1 MGFLFKPSPPVTVN
15 PAISR
20 PGNFDV
26 VDKSYKIYPFTLS
39 LSTGAGQYFRAD
51 SISNLQTSFASAKI
65 ASGIQ
70 AEIED
75 AQLFVHS
82 ATALAAYPAVIPR
95 IHIVLLETE
104 AGATVTST
112 KYGSRMT
119 EALAQMSNAD
129 LWNFTEIGEIRLQMR
144 HADAGDYWFMGEAQ
158 CDLTKLLRKLKADYQ
173 KLESENRLA
182 DLKVVHLVAVLESNE
197 NQGSINTYAEL
208 RFTTRPAKRAFKSM
222 I

>member
-1 MGFLFKPSPPVTVN
+1 
-15 PAISR
+15 
-20 PGNFDV
+20 
-26 VDKSYKIYPFTLS
+26 
-39 LSTGAGQYFRAD
+39 
-51 SISNLQTSFASAKI
+51 
-65 ASGIQ
+65 
-70 AEIED
+70 
-75 AQLFVHS
+75 
-82 ATALAAYPAVIPR
+82 
-95 IHIVLLETE
+95 
-104 AGATVTST
+104 
-112 KYGSRMT
+112 MT